1 MNKNTY
7 CVYMHKNKINGK
19 IYVGQT
25 IYGENPNYRWK
36 NGKGYK
42 GYNNFWND
50 IQKYGWDKFEHIIV
64 KQNLSLQ
71 EADIL
76 EKELISYYI
85 NQNNCYNKRI
95 VGNNNVEGKTLTEST
110 KQLISTNTSKAQI
123 GLVWLHKDKT
133 EIQVKPEQI
142 QYYIEQGYTKGRFF
156 DKIWIHNDTKTK
168 MIHKHELQ
176 KYLDNG
182 WNKGRFKSSKE
193 AKSMFKKGGDAICQ
207 SVVLNGDI

>member
-1 MNKNTY
+1 MEKQY

-19 IYVGQT
+19 VYVGQT
-25 IYGENPNYRWK
+25 KYGYDPNIRYGDKGHGYRGNK
-36 NGKGYK
+36 SLYP
-42 GYNNFWND
+42 D
-50 IQKYGWDKFEHIIV
+50 IIKYGWDNFEHIV
-64 KQNLSLQ
+64 LKNNLTKE
-71 EADIL
+71 EADYF
-76 EKELISYYI
+76 ESYYI
-85 NQNNCYNKRI
+85 NKYKSNNDMFGYNITNGGTKYTFTTK
-95 VGNNNVEGKTLTEST
+95 NKEKLYGKQQIEN
-110 KQLISTNTSKAQI
+110 KEYKYSKTRRKNIGIGVSKVQI

-182 WNKGRFKSSKE
+182 WTRGRSSK
-193 AKSMFKKGGDAICQ
+193 
-207 SVVLNGDI
+207 

>member
-7 CVYMHKNKINGK
+7 CVYMHKNNINGK
-19 IYVGQT
+19 VYVGQT
-25 IYGENPNYRWK
+25 KHGDSPNFRWK
-36 NGKGYK
+36 NGKGYR
-42 GYNNFWND
+42 GYNNFWYD
-50 IQKYGWDKFEHIIV
+50 IDKYGWNNFDHIIV

-71 EADIL
+71 EANNL
-76 EKELISYYI
+76 EKELINYYI

-95 VGNNNVEGKTLTEST
+95 AGNSNIVEKTLTEST
-110 KQLISTNTSKAQI
+110 KKLISINTSKAQI

-168 MIHKHELQ
+168 MIHKYELQ

-193 AKSMFKKGGDAICQ
+193 AKSMFKK
-207 SVVLNGDI
+207 